1 MGTVG
6 EAAVRSGVVVS
17 HVEGQ
22 VNDVQVHEAA
32 RNVRGAIVQNEG
44 VKESLVWGT
53 AGVNIEMV

>member
-6 EAAVRSGVVVS
+6 EAEVRSGVVVS
-17 HVEGQ
+17 CVEGE

-32 RNVRGAIVQNEG
+32 RNVRGAVVKDEV

-53 AGVNIEMV
+53 ARVNIEVV